1 MPRYEKDAMMTLLG
15 EELLIEDVLKSL
27 VLLPAEE
34 ILDFFKEINLNFPRE
49 LRIDALRETFR
60 ERVFQTR
67 QERHNLADEMNY
79 RLSWFNQFSEVQL
92 VNLFKFYKDDELF
105 LNFREELWLNILE
118 NITDRNIAESQL
130 AALFKLA
137 NDNEDKNTD
146 LNVNPIDYNKS
157 LDELFYDDDNK
168 IDGLIQEEIRPVLYR
183 SSTITEIRELGK
195 KYGVNVP
202 TRLKKNE
209 LIEIICDELKERN
222 EYTKEIEEELKKMN
236 LVLIQRYAKVN
247 DIKASP
253 ELKKE
258 EVIEYVLA
266 NAEETKEI
274 YYVPS
279 PSVYEEIETEEPEL
293 EHEEIEEVKE
303 ETIEEEVLLVE
314 EETIE
319 EEVLLVEEEVVEEE
333 QAIVEDVTFVK
344 KPKEFDIN
352 SVEKTVIN
360 VYEFSGTKKNQFR
373 PELEHNTKDNEE
385 GLMEIAETIQEE
397 KSKKTFKAVLIT
409 MVVTVIVG
417 LLIAL
422 LAYGYITRNN
432 TPGIESNL
440 PGFIIK
446 ILDFF
451 RSLFS

>member
-1 MPRYEKDAMMTLLG
+1 MPRYEKDATMTLLG

-137 NDNEDKNTD
+137 NDNEDKNND
-146 LNVNPIDYNKS
+146 LNVNPIDYNKF
-157 LDELFYDDDNK
+157 LDELFYDEDNK

-303 ETIEEEVLLVE
+303 VE
-314 EETIE
+314 KK
-319 EEVLLVEEEVVEEE
+319 VVKKE
-333 QAIVEDVTFVK
+333 QAIEENVTFVK

-352 SVEKTVIN
+352 SDEKTVIN
-360 VYEFSGTKKNQFR
+360 VYEFSGTKKNRFR
-373 PELEHNTKDNEE
+373 PELEHKTKDNEE